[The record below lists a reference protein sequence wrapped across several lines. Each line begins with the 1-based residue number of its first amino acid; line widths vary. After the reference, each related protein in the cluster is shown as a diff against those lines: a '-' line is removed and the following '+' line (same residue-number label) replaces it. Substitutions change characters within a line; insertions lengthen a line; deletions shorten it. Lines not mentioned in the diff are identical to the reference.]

1 MGQKVQG
8 TEDLFGGYMRAWQ
21 RMQDEARGI
30 ALLTAFAKTRDPQY
44 VYGKHSAETYGSTY
58 AKPFQNEVWWQ
69 RRVELWGE
77 GFAFYDIKRLD
88 KQVIRS
94 YAGSNHIEL
103 YRWNADVY
111 NKVEGTN
118 YPDWMTLCFPQT
130 QTNYSN
136 IEPNPIPVAP
146 TATSPEHKW

>member
-1 MGQKVQG
+1 M
-8 TEDLFGGYMRAWQ
+8 TD
-21 RMQDEARGI
+21 
-30 ALLTAFAKTRDPQY
+30 
-44 VYGKHSAETYGSTY
+44 GSSY

-77 GFAFYDIKRLD
+77 GFAYYDIKRLD

-136 IEPNPIPVAP
+136 IAPNPIPVAP

>member
-1 MGQKVQG
+1 MNQKDDHGKTIDALNEMVGSGMKQLAISQPFASVQERKALLPVVEESCAKHH
-8 TEDLFGGYMRAWQ
+8 TNYYLEDRLLVSDLFPISFSEGRCVILFYR
-21 RMQDEARGI
+21 DE
-30 ALLTAFAKTRDPQY
+30 
-44 VYGKHSAETYGSTY
+44 
-58 AKPFQNEVWWQ
+58 
-69 RRVELWGE
+69 
-77 GFAFYDIKRLD
+77 
-88 KQVIRS
+88 QVIRS

-146 TATSPEHKW
+146 TATSPEHEW